1 MKKSLFDKIWES
13 HVVEELPGGSALI
26 FVDLVVAHE
35 ITSPQG
41 IIAIERDFEDKL
53 YDPNKIVSLIDHV
66 APAKDT
72 ATAIQAQTLRAWAK
86 RQKIRFHDIG
96 DNGICHV
103 IIPEKGY
110 VTPGM
115 VIACGDS
122 HTGTLGA
129 SRKCSCC
136 NVPK

>member
-13 HVVEELPGGSALI
+13 HVVEELPGGNALI

-41 IIAIERDFEDKL
+41 ILAIEKNFGDQL

-72 ATAIQAQTLRAWAK
+72 ATAIQAQTLRSWAK

-103 IIPEKGY
+103 IVPE
-110 VTPGM
+110 
-115 VIACGDS
+115 
-122 HTGTLGA
+122 
-129 SRKCSCC
+129 
-136 NVPK
+136 